1 MLRWPARLMPAK
13 PPKSDRLPIPFRRV
27 LASRRFAFPSGRN
40 VGGTG
45 TFNPALFPC
54 SNQGTL
60 PLKHDVTIPARDV
73 GRAAPSA
80 DVIDEVTSS
89 IPALRAF
96 ARSLCRNHHDADD
109 LVQETLLKAIANLSQ
124 FEPGTRLKAWLF
136 TIMRNTFYTT
146 ARRAQREATGAE
158 DTVGADI
165 PTAPTQEW
173 TLRGK
178 ELLAAIERL
187 PAHYRETLVLV
198 TMLGEPYEDAA
209 KALGCTIGTV
219 KSRINRARALV
230 KQELAEI

>member
-1 MLRWPARLMPAK
+1 M
-13 PPKSDRLPIPFRRV
+13 
-27 LASRRFAFPSGRN
+27 
-40 VGGTG
+40 
-45 TFNPALFPC
+45 
-54 SNQGTL
+54 
-60 PLKHDVTIPARDV
+60 KHDVTIPARDV
-73 GRAAPSA
+73 GKAAPSA

-187 PAHYRETLVLV
+187 PAHYREIILLRDLEGHTIAEIASALSLHP
-198 TMLGEPYEDAA
+198 EAA
-209 KALGCTIGTV
+209 KARLH
-219 KSRINRARALV
+219 RARS
-230 KQELAEI
+230 LARQYLSPQPDTEVLIGAVTR